1 MNYQELNTLVGA
13 HTQEEHYLKHRWV
26 CASICIFL
34 IECSMMGILVA
45 ENLSITVSQK
55 KTVDISGLMGTK
67 IIQHELICGSWAEFG
82 ETQ

>member
-1 MNYQELNTLVGA
+1 
-13 HTQEEHYLKHRWV
+13 
-26 CASICIFL
+26 
-34 IECSMMGILVA
+34 MMGILVA